1 VSRSEDNV
9 PDKRPGP
16 PAEER
21 RASGGRRAP
30 SPGPRILLRRLREI
44 MAVAGSTDERLA
56 RTVKIIAANMVAE
69 VCSVYMLRGHQ
80 TLELMATEGLNPE
93 AVHQT
98 RLRVGEG
105 LIGDIAANA
114 RPLSLADAQSHP
126 QFAYRPETGEEVYH
140 SLLGVPIM
148 RGGKVIGV
156 LAVQNRTRRNY
167 AEEEIEALETTA
179 MVLAELASSGQMG
192 GEDQVRASR
201 TSLPYRCEGRTLSE
215 GLAIGV
221 AVLHEPRIAVSKTI
235 ADDIPKEKER
245 LRAAVASMREAVDEM
260 LATHDLETMG
270 ESREVLEAYKMFAH
284 DTGWL
289 NRLHEAVDSG
299 LTAEAAVLRVQT
311 DTHHRM
317 MQVTDPYLRERLADL
332 EDLANRLLQHLSGRA
347 GTAAMENLP
356 DQAVLFARAM
366 GPAELLDYDKARLK
380 AVVLEEG
387 TTMSHV
393 AIVARALNIP
403 VLGGCADIIQHVDS
417 GDQVVVDGDNR
428 QVFLRPGED
437 ALKAFRLNL
446 VARER
451 RLAKYAADR
460 DQPPLTRDGQ
470 RIALNMNAGLL
481 VDIPHL
487 EETRADGIG
496 LYRTELHFM
505 VRASFPKV
513 EAQTELYS
521 AVLDGA
527 GDRPVVFR
535 TLDVGGDKPLPYLVE
550 EDEDNPAI
558 GWRAIRISLDRP
570 ALLRSQIRALLLAAA
585 GRSLNV
591 MFPMVAEVDEFVRAR
606 AVVDSE
612 VGRLRATGRPLPT
625 SIRIGSMI
633 EVPSLAWGL
642 PALLP
647 LVDFVSVGSNDL
659 LQFMFA
665 ADRGNARLTDRYDPL
680 SPMVLGFLKEIAD
693 RCAAAQVPL
702 NFCGEMAAR
711 PLEAMALVG
720 IGYRSLSMPAAS
732 IGPVKEMLRSLSVP
746 ELATHLQD
754 LLCLPD
760 RSVRQRLR
768 DYAEQA
774 GIAI

>member
-1 VSRSEDNV
+1 VSQPEDDL
-9 PDKRPGP
+9 PDSTRPGLP
-16 PAEER
+16 EER
-21 RASGGRRAP
+21 RANRNRRQP
-30 SPGPRILLRRLREI
+30 SPGPRILLRKLREV
-44 MAVAGSTDERLA
+44 MATAGSTDERLA

-114 RPLSLADAQSHP
+114 RPLALADAQSHP
-126 QFAYRPETGEEVYH
+126 QFAYRPETGEEIYH

-148 RGGKVIGV
+148 RSGKVVGV

-179 MVLAELASSGQMG
+179 MVLAELASTTQSGA
-192 GEDQVRASR
+192 DDAARSSR
-201 TSLPYRCEGRTLSE
+201 TSLPFRCEGRTLSE
-215 GLAIGV
+215 GLAIGT

-260 LATHDLETMG
+260 LATNDIDTLG

-332 EDLANRLLQHLSGRA
+332 EDLANRLMQHLAGRA
-347 GTAAMENLP
+347 GKVAAESLP

-366 GPAELLDYDKARLK
+366 GPAELLDYDRNKLK

-403 VLGGCADIIQHVDS
+403 VLGGCEGIIQHVEA
-417 GDQVVVDGDNR
+417 GDEVVVDGDNR

-437 ALKAFRLNL
+437 VLKAFRQNA
-446 VARER
+446 VAREK
-451 RLAKYAADR
+451 RLAKYAAER
-460 DQPPLTRDGQ
+460 DQPSVTRDGQ
-470 RIALNMNAGLL
+470 RVSLNMNAGLL
-481 VDIPHL
+481 VDLPHL

-521 AVLDGA
+521 MVLDGA
-527 GDRPVVFR
+527 NGRPVVFR

-570 ALLRSQIRALLLAAA
+570 ALLRSQIRALLMAAA
-585 GRSLNV
+585 GRSLNL
-591 MFPMVAEVDEFVRAR
+591 MFPMVAEIEEFVRAR

-612 VGRLRATGRPLPT
+612 LERLRGSGRAVPE
-625 SIRIGSMI
+625 SIRVGSMI
-633 EVPSLAWGL
+633 EVPSLAWFL
-642 PALLP
+642 PQLLP

-659 LQFMFA
+659 LQFLFA
-665 ADRGNARLTDRYDPL
+665 ADRGNPRLTDRYDPL
-680 SPMVLGFLKEIAD
+680 SPLVLGFLKEIAD
-693 RCAAAQVPL
+693 RCSTANVPL

-720 IGYRSLSMPAAS
+720 IGFRSLSMPAAS
-732 IGPVKEMLRSLSVP
+732 IGPVKEMIRSLSVP
-746 ELATHLQD
+746 ELAAFIQP
-754 LLCLPD
+754 LLVLPA
-760 RSVRQRLR
+760 RSVRQQLR
-768 DYAEQA
+768 DYAAQA
-774 GIAI
+774 GVAI